1 MRRLTVLVLLVLT
14 GAVLADISYSF
25 SYRNDSM
32 VKDFGLGIGDTGYL
46 SIYFKG
52 DLPQSGVVVTDPS
65 LWTAGAAYSGANDNV
80 LTFTVFG
87 PTGFKFK
94 LIEDPG
100 VRSNSSRIHVGTT
113 ADTAK
118 AVATEII
125 AGKIEKCIVG
135 AAATLIGITVPNP
148 VSAALA
154 AKTAYSIYSKLES
167 GVEYDL
173 ITIVVYP
180 AQAGEYRFRIDN
192 PTFHPWSKNTLLMT
206 KEPND

>member
-1 MRRLTVLVLLVLT
+1 MRKLTVLVLLAATVT
-14 GAVLADISYSF
+14 FSWDVDISYSF

-32 VKDFGLGIGDTGYL
+32 VKDFGLGIGETGYL
-46 SIYFKG
+46 SIYFSG
-52 DLPQSGVVVTDPS
+52 DLKGGGGGYGYTES
-65 LWTAGAAYSGANDNV
+65 YSGANDNV

-100 VRSNSSRIHVGTT
+100 VRSTNSRIHVGTT

-125 AGKIEKCIVG
+125 AGKIEKCIIG
-135 AAATLIGITVPNP
+135 AAAALVGTAIPNP

-180 AQAGEYRFRIDN
+180 ARAGEYRFRIDN